1 MFFMSFENSI
11 NPVISDV
18 IKILSMLKV
27 LVRRGRI
34 SNETNI
40 EIRILTVVRKMSN
53 IAGLETL

>member
-1 MFFMSFENSI
+1 MSFENSI